1 MGLYVQEFLTE
12 TELANYKYPETS
24 EIIETDAPTQPVTT
38 KAETTKAETK
48 PADPKTDAA
57 TKAPETPTMTAKA
70 PETTAATEKK
80 GCGSVVGCG
89 AVVVVAILGSA
100 LVAKKRK

>member
-12 TELANYKYPETS
+12 AELANYKYPETS

-57 TKAPETPTMTAKA
+57 PRLPRLPLPPRLPKPLQLPKRR
-70 PETTAATEKK
+70 AAEVL
-80 GCGSVVGCG
+80 SV
-89 AVVVVAILGSA
+89 AAQL
-100 LVAKKRK
+100 L

>member
-12 TELANYKYPETS
+12 AELANYKYPETS
-24 EIIETDAPTQPVTT
+24 EIIETEAPTQPVTT

-57 TKAPETPTMTAKA
+57 TKAPETPTTTKA
-70 PETTAATEKK
+70 PETTAAAEKK